1 MRLEHLR
8 LLLIECLLLR
18 DGSELMVKLL
28 MGVNLRCL
36 GLERCLGVMVGLRS
50 GRAGE
55 RLWRTLM
62 VHGHHGSLWH
72 EWDRRVHVV
81 LWVEDWL
88 GL

>member
-1 MRLEHLR
+1 M
-8 LLLIECLLLR
+8 LLLLLLLMHCLLLR
-18 DGSELMVKLL
+18 DGSKLMVKLL
-28 MGVNLRCL
+28 MGVHLRWL

-62 VHGHHGSLWH
+62 VHRHHGGLWH
-72 EWDRRVHVV
+72 EWDSRVHVV
-81 LWVEDWL
+81 LGVEDWL

>member
-1 MRLEHLR
+1 M
-8 LLLIECLLLR
+8 LLLLLLLMHCLLLR

-28 MGVNLRCL
+28 MGVHLRWL
-36 GLERCLGVMVGLRS
+36 GLERCLWVMVGLRS

-62 VHGHHGSLWH
+62 VHRHHGGLWH
-72 EWDRRVHVV
+72 EWDSRVHVV
-81 LWVEDWL
+81 LGVEDWL